1 MNKLDEIVAGRRG
14 RIKRE
19 GHSLGVRVPAARKL
33 PLFPFGRSPFIICEI
48 KRRSPS
54 RGDIQKKADPVK
66 QAALYREAGIRT
78 VSILTEEDY
87 FGGSLRD
94 MMAVKKTF
102 PDLAVL
108 RKDFLLDPE
117 DIDIS
122 FRAGADAVL
131 LMASVLESK
140 RLKLLYERAR
150 SYGMEVLVEVHS
162 VAEIAEIREV
172 RPSFTGINSRDLAT
186 FRIDLT
192 LPLRLKREIDWATR
206 KVFESGIMQVEH
218 AGLAFGSGFDGI
230 LVGEAVMRRP
240 DLLPRFIKVLNGA
253 DFACER
259 NSKKDSFWGRLYGKK
274 RVDRPFVKI
283 CGITKEEDFLLA
295 DDLGA
300 DIVGFVFAESPR
312 RADTEFVRGLKET
325 RSLKAGVVVLGPGDR
340 SLPDDVRH
348 LLEEG
353 HLDVIQ
359 FHGSESPEH
368 CGKMAGPYY
377 KAIRI
382 RHEDDIG
389 KMAAYYCPRVL
400 IDAHAAGISGG
411 TGKRIDD
418 ELLRMAGKRQP
429 LWIAGGISP
438 GNIASIVEMHSPEL
452 IDLSSGLETEPG
464 IKDHKKMKK
473 LFRELS

>member
-1 MNKLDEIVAGRRG
+1 M
-14 RIKRE
+14 
-19 GHSLGVRVPAARKL
+19 
-33 PLFPFGRSPFIICEI
+33 
-48 KRRSPS
+48 
-54 RGDIQKKADPVK
+54 KA
-66 QAALYREAGIRT
+66 
-78 VSILTEEDY
+78 
-87 FGGSLRD
+87 
-94 MMAVKKTF
+94 
-102 PDLAVL
+102 
-108 RKDFLLDPE
+108 
-117 DIDIS
+117 
-122 FRAGADAVL
+122 
-131 LMASVLESK
+131 
-140 RLKLLYERAR
+140 
-150 SYGMEVLVEVHS
+150 
-162 VAEIAEIREV
+162 
-172 RPSFTGINSRDLAT
+172 
-186 FRIDLT
+186 
-192 LPLRLKREIDWATR
+192 
-206 KVFESGIMQVEH
+206 
-218 AGLAFGSGFDGI
+218 
-230 LVGEAVMRRP
+230 
-240 DLLPRFIKVLNGA
+240 
-253 DFACER
+253 
-259 NSKKDSFWGRLYGKK
+259 
-274 RVDRPFVKI
+274 
-283 CGITKEEDFLLA
+283 
-295 DDLGA
+295 
-300 DIVGFVFAESPR
+300 
-312 RADTEFVRGLKET
+312 T

-418 ELLRMAGKRQP
+418 ELLWMAGKRQP